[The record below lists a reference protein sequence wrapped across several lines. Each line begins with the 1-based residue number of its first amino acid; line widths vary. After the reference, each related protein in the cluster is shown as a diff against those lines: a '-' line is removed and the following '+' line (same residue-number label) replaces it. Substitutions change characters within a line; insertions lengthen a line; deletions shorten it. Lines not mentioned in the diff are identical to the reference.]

1 MKIIKRLFGQRRW
14 LAWLPV
20 PAAALLS
27 GGSPG
32 SFFDMLLGGCIW
44 WVPYWLAYWL
54 SDRFTTFSEDGDPP
68 EIIVTPGVDPVSGGS
83 CTVVR
88 CGRTGMPMAY
98 GGGGGHHHRHH

>member
-1 MKIIKRLFGQRRW
+1 MNTIEWLFGQRRW

-27 GGSPG
+27 GGSLG
-32 SFFDMLLGGCIW
+32 GFFDMLLGGCIL

-54 SDRFTTFSEDGDPP
+54 SDGFTTFGEYSGSPGFV
-68 EIIVTPGVDPVSGGS
+68 VTPGVDPVSGGS

-88 CGRTGMPMAY
+88 DGDTGMPLAY
-98 GGGGGHHHRHH
+98 GKSSHHYRQH